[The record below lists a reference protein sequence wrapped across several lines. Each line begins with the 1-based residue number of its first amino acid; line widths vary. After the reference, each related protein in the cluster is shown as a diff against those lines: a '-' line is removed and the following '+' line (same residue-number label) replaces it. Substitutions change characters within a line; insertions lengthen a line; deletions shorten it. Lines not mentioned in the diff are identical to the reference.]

1 MKIFTRLLLL
11 VLIQLSFLHGF
22 SQGQYCFVSPTSS
35 KAGTVWATSTVTN
48 TTTNGVATVTIRTTL
63 AKSFVDNTYGTT
75 AIGWP
80 GNNHKFNHLVT
91 SDMLQLALYDGS
103 MKKMEFKMDY
113 FSQSSAYS
121 SGYGTTGVTSNDG
134 EMLLGN
140 ASDIVSVKTS
150 LSENFNSYGYKLTEN
165 SPATNASYAPNP
177 TYPNWIY
184 DVWYEVTIKKSAF
197 TGTVK
202 PVISGLHASPSKT
215 GQDSEPLIP
224 GGCTN
229 SSTGVIGDF
238 VFNDLNANG
247 LQEAGEPGLSNVK
260 VSITGPNNYSAST
273 TTGTN
278 GLYQFTGLAAGKYT
292 VSFATPTGYNSSP
305 AKVAGND
312 AIDSDPVNG
321 SVTIDLAEGATNK
334 NVDAGF
340 YHRRR
345 DIN

>member
-1 MKIFTRLLLL
+1 
-11 VLIQLSFLHGF
+11 
-22 SQGQYCFVSPTSS
+22 
-35 KAGTVWATSTVTN
+35 
-48 TTTNGVATVTIRTTL
+48 
-63 AKSFVDNTYGTT
+63 
-75 AIGWP
+75 
-80 GNNHKFNHLVT
+80 
-91 SDMLQLALYDGS
+91 
-103 MKKMEFKMDY
+103 
-113 FSQSSAYS
+113 
-121 SGYGTTGVTSNDG
+121 
-134 EMLLGN
+134 
-140 ASDIVSVKTS
+140 
-150 LSENFNSYGYKLTEN
+150 
-165 SPATNASYAPNP
+165 
-177 TYPNWIY
+177 
-184 DVWYEVTIKKSAF
+184 
-197 TGTVK
+197 
-202 PVISGLHASPSKT
+202 LHASPSKT